1 MSKCKSFLIEQVEL
15 IKTEFEFMDIEELF
29 DRVLDKIS
37 KIGLIEYKNMCTID
51 RFDYLVDEII
61 LDLRKA

>member
-1 MSKCKSFLIEQVEL
+1 MSKYKSFLIEQVEL

-61 LDLRKA
+61 VDLRKA

>member
-1 MSKCKSFLIEQVEL
+1 MSKYKSFLIEQVEL